1 MADYRLT
8 FAHSSIK
15 ELGRLDPPIARR
27 VMASVEKL
35 PHDPRP
41 PGCVKLQGSESRWR
55 IRIGDWRV
63 VYTVDDGARIVDI
76 VAVRHRSDVYR

>member
-8 FAHSSIK
+8 FAHSAIK

-27 VMASVEKL
+27 VMTSVEKL
-35 PHDPRP
+35 SRDPRP
-41 PGCVKLQGSESRWR
+41 SGCVKLQGSESRWR